1 MKKVI
6 AAIALGLSMNASA
19 GPLERSV
26 ATDSI
31 CAGIFDGYSKILA
44 TNSDQAEQWSFALK
58 ISAVTKAQRWLGL
71 SGDAAIK
78 TVNQQVEKTSQTT
91 LREFNATSPD
101 TEAGRAYITSKVM
114 LCESALN
121 EALLV
126 VR

>member
-31 CAGIFDGYSKILA
+31 CAGIFDGYSQILSE
-44 TNSDQAEQWSFALK
+44 NSDQVEQWTLALK
-58 ISAVTKAQRWLGL
+58 ISAVTKGQRWLGL

-78 TVNQQVEKTSQTT
+78 TVNRQVEKTSLTT
-91 LREFNATSPD
+91 RREYAASTD
-101 TEAGRAYITSKVM
+101 MEAGRAYITRKVM
-114 LCESALN
+114 SCESALN
-121 EALLV
+121 DALLV

>member
-6 AAIALGLSMNASA
+6 TAIALGLSMNASA

-31 CAGIFDGYSKILA
+31 CAGVFDGYSKIVA

-78 TVNQQVEKTSQTT
+78 TVNRQVEKTSQTT
-91 LREFNATSPD
+91 RREYHASTDNA
-101 TEAGRAYITSKVM
+101 AGRAYITSKVM
-114 LCESALN
+114 SCESALKD
-121 EALLV
+121 ALLV